1 MWIKF
6 GNFEGQMCVDTCL
19 EGIKVLIVHRREEL
33 LLEHES
39 LFRDTTTVIEILSRK
54 GQVMSWSSLT
64 PTIYQNP

>member
-1 MWIKF
+1 
-6 GNFEGQMCVDTCL
+6 MCVDTCL

-54 GQVMSWSSLT
+54 GQVIS
-64 PTIYQNP
+64 